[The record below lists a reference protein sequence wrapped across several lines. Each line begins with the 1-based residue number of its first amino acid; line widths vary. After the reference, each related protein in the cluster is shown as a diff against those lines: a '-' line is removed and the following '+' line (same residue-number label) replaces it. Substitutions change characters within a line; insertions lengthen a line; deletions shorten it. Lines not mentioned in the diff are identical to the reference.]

1 MKKKIAFIILVLLLL
16 GLCCT
21 SSFYLGR
28 YYAKTHETIE
38 TKTKK
43 EVPKSLHN
51 KALIIY
57 SNSNYAW
64 GYHYSGKVVMGDG
77 SIYEFSLELN
87 DNINPS
93 TFNGLTNEFYDKL
106 EKTDRE
112 ISKKDMDK
120 LYKYLMDFDDDYT
133 KQKNTAMD
141 AGQSTLDFVN
151 YDDEEIYL
159 IKTSGD
165 YTYRNKNDN
174 LHSVLDILKKYGL
187 RVREF

>member
-1 MKKKIAFIILVLLLL
+1 
-16 GLCCT
+16 
-21 SSFYLGR
+21 
-28 YYAKTHETIE
+28 
-38 TKTKK
+38 
-43 EVPKSLHN
+43 
-51 KALIIY
+51 
-57 SNSNYAW
+57 
-64 GYHYSGKVVMGDG
+64 
-77 SIYEFSLELN
+77 
-87 DNINPS
+87 
-93 TFNGLTNEFYDKL
+93 
-106 EKTDRE
+106 
-112 ISKKDMDK
+112 MDK
-120 LYKYLMDFDDDYT
+120 LYKYLMEFDDDYT